1 MDDGAR
7 LQEVIIWLLCFR
19 HQSHGIC
26 PVSFPVHFVPL
37 CPTLMIGHC
46 PYHLT
51 LLLKAL
57 HSLLKYLWISSFYP
71 DFQRFPWSV
80 ACEPHCPPFSSP
92 WLYPFLALVLMP
104 YSSITFQQSL
114 FSIHSMDD
122 IKMDLCHPSVHAADI
137 LCSLLSIQ
145 IPFSLQYVDSGNF
158 WSVFKLFISSISL
171 SFTDNLLCAEI
182 QSCHLPEMQILVEWR
197 SSF

>member
-1 MDDGAR
+1 MTVFYVLGTVQRTLITLFCSMESGLHKMHSFNPVKVIVMQHLLSLSWQSCTSHQKGNRR
-7 LQEVIIWLLCFR
+7 LQR
-19 HQSHGIC
+19 
-26 PVSFPVHFVPL
+26 VPIQ
-37 CPTLMIGHC
+37 IGS
-46 PYHLT
+46 
-51 LLLKAL
+51 KA
-57 HSLLKYLWISSFYP
+57 
-71 DFQRFPWSV
+71 DD
-80 ACEPHCPPFSSP
+80 PF

-145 IPFSLQYVDSGNF
+145 IPFSLQYVDSGNL

-182 QSCHLPEMQILVEWR
+182 QSCHLPGMQILVEWR